1 MAHPPNAHQSF
12 REEERVRHISAT
24 RYYVVWGAL
33 LALTALTLG
42 TAKGIHLPHPWGLV
56 VALVI
61 AFAKAT
67 LVALF
72 FMHLWDHGGAN
83 RLVLVT
89 ALVFLMLLM
98 GLTLL
103 DNATRFQ
110 LTNPPNDRNT
120 RAMPP
125 GPDILSP
132 MVEPR
137 GGLAPEPPV
146 RAGEGAPVDPVR
158 PSGSD

>member
-1 MAHPPNAHQSF
+1 MAHPNAHQSF
-12 REEERVRHISAT
+12 REEERVRHIGVK
-24 RYYVVWGAL
+24 RYYVVWAAL
-33 LALTALTLG
+33 LVLTAVTLL
-42 TAKGIHLPHPWGLV
+42 TAKGIHLPSPWGIG
-56 VALVI
+56 VALLI
-61 AFAKAT
+61 ATGKAT

-89 ALVFLMLLM
+89 ALLFLLLLM
-98 GLTLL
+98 GLTVL

-110 LTNPPNDRNT
+110 LSNPPNERNM

-137 GGLAPEPPV
+137 RSLAPDRPSGE
-146 RAGEGAPVDPVR
+146 EGAANPVR
-158 PSGSD
+158 PTGSD

>member
-1 MAHPPNAHQSF
+1 MAHPNAHESSA
-12 REEERVRHISAT
+12 EEERVRHIGAG
-24 RYYVVWGAL
+24 RYYVVWIAL
-33 LALTALTLG
+33 LIFTALTLF
-42 TAKGIHLPHPWGLV
+42 TARGIHIPHPWALL
-56 VALVI
+56 VALAI

-89 ALVFLMLLM
+89 ALVFLALLM
-98 GLTLL
+98 GLTTL

-110 LTNPPNDRNT
+110 LTNPPNERNM

-137 GGLAPEPPV
+137 GGLAPE
-146 RAGEGAPVDPVR
+146 R
-158 PSGSD
+158 SQK